1 MQVDLLTSSSPL
13 KKKLT
18 SQVAIEPR
26 KLKDTFSFTEL
37 LTSLKRLYTISFQFS
52 HHSCQNFSNFLKKY
66 FFVQKNILC
75 QTLQI
80 HYRISMHNAIINEI

>member
-52 HHSCQNFSNFLKKY
+52 HHSCHFFKFFKKIFLRSKEYSLSNFTDPL
-66 FFVQKNILC
+66 QNID
-75 QTLQI
+75 
-80 HYRISMHNAIINEI
+80 AIVNET

>member
-52 HHSCQNFSNFLKKY
+52 HHSCYFFKKIFLRSKEYSLSNFTDPL
-66 FFVQKNILC
+66 QNIDAQC
-75 QTLQI
+75 N
-80 HYRISMHNAIINEI
+80 Y